1 MTTIT
6 HLIQML
12 TTIPPLAVYAFVL
25 IWLAAESCGFPLPNE
40 LVLLLTGSLASQGRV
55 SPFILVGVAV
65 AGSLIGASAA
75 YLIGKVGGRAAVL
88 RVGRYVRLDERRFAS
103 VEAWFA
109 RSGTVAIFLSRI
121 TPFVRT
127 VASFPAGVLRMP
139 LRNFLLA
146 TLLGSLIWCS
156 VLVGVGDALGADY
169 GLALKFIQQY
179 TIPAIIVLVA
189 IIVGYLWLHNRLS
202 HIGQAKPETQATLTT
217 QGQGV
222 SRATTGATHPAGVT
236 RAPASTPSA
245 KPAKA
250 APQVAPAPLAVAHLQ
265 AKPTTTPR
273 QTPPTGG
280 TKQPQR
286 GDQRRKRKS

>member
-1 MTTIT
+1 MATIT
-6 HLIQML
+6 HLIESL
-12 TTIPPLAVYAFVL
+12 TTIPPLAVYGFVL
-25 IWLAAESCGFPLPNE
+25 LWLAAESCGVPLPNE

-65 AGSLIGASAA
+65 VGSLIGASAA

-88 RVGRYVRLDERRFAS
+88 RVGRYVRLDEQRFAS

-169 GLALKFIQQY
+169 GVALTFIQQY
-179 TIPAIIVLVA
+179 TLPAIIVLVV

-202 HIGQAKPETQATLTT
+202 HIGQAKPEEKTALTT
-217 QGQGV
+217 PGQRASAGA
-222 SRATTGATHPAGVT
+222 ATTAGAKPPAPT
-236 RAPASTPSA
+236 TSTTSA
-245 KPAKA
+245 KPATQAVSGPLPIAHMQVKHTTA
-250 APQVAPAPLAVAHLQ
+250 PHQAPQTRDHKRRQRAEQ
-265 AKPTTTPR
+265 AR
-273 QTPPTGG
+273 QP
-280 TKQPQR
+280 KN
-286 GDQRRKRKS
+286 

>member
-6 HLIQML
+6 HLIQSL

-25 IWLAAESCGFPLPNE
+25 LWLAAESCGVPLPNE

-65 AGSLIGASAA
+65 VGSLIGASAA
-75 YLIGKVGGRAAVL
+75 YFIGKIGGRAAVV
-88 RVGRYVRLDERRFAS
+88 RVGRYVRLDEKRFAS

-139 LRNFLLA
+139 QRNFLLA

-156 VLVGVGDALGADY
+156 VLVAIGDALGADY
-169 GLALKFIQQY
+169 GIALTFIQRY

-189 IIVGYLWLHNRLS
+189 IIVGYFWLHNRLS
-202 HIGQAKPETQATLTT
+202 HVGQAQPAGQAT
-217 QGQGV
+217 
-222 SRATTGATHPAGVT
+222 ATTARTAQGSRVMASAAKTVGSTHAT
-236 RAPASTPSA
+236 STSPT
-245 KPAKA
+245 
-250 APQVAPAPLAVAHLQ
+250 
-265 AKPTTTPR
+265 KPTTPAAQVVAGPLPNAHMQVKPKTELHRASQAHDQKRPSHK
-273 QTPPTGG
+273 GG
-280 TKQPQR
+280 
-286 GDQRRKRKS
+286 RKR